1 MSTTIPTA
9 LTPRQLSN
17 RARKLESA
25 TLEREAREA
34 HVSGEH
40 VGVELDRDCTAC
52 YLRGTDNLTFL
63 GNAHDAES
71 LERLRVM
78 FTAMNRERVALTASL
93 NADLERFEE
102 TGAF

>member
-1 MSTTIPTA
+1 MSITILTD

-52 YLRGTDNLTFL
+52 CLGGTDNLSFL
-63 GNAHDAES
+63 GNARDADS
-71 LERLRVM
+71 LERLRLM
-78 FTAMNRERVALTASL
+78 FTAMNRERVALTANL
-93 NADLERFEE
+93 DADLERFEE
-102 TGAF
+102 TGTF